1 MSFWAYFTD
10 PILRA
15 PTLGCLL
22 MCIAASLMGVILLM
36 QRRLLIGELLSHAAY
51 PGAIFG
57 VLVLAFLGLD
67 DEPYTLAAV
76 LGGALVSSW
85 LGLKA
90 VSYLQRIWRVSSDA
104 SLCFILAVFFGV
116 GVLLTSWLQGA
127 YPMWAHQAKVFL
139 FGQAATLTDEHVIVY
154 GALVGSSVLFIA
166 AMFRQIQALLF
177 DRSFANAIGL
187 RTLALEKIVHCFLL
201 FSIVIGVRSVGVI
214 LMSGMLIAPAVAA
227 RQCSNRLKVVF
238 WLAALFGGLSGWLGN
253 VLSVEIALRYEGVHL
268 PTGPAIVL
276 VATCIALFALLF
288 SPKRGVFF
296 RALRMAFFRLR
307 CLEENVLK
315 GLWKRGGMK
324 KQDLKRHYPA
334 MLPLVLHRLIRSGW
348 IVKQK
353 NTLHLTADGFL
364 KASAIVRLHRLWEL
378 YLTEQLGVQAERV
391 HHSAEQM
398 EHILTPELEAR
409 LTRLLA
415 NPEKDPHQQPIP
427 QRRLF

>member
-201 FSIVIGVRSVGVI
+201 FSIV
-214 LMSGMLIAPAVAA
+214 
-227 RQCSNRLKVVF
+227 
-238 WLAALFGGLSGWLGN
+238 
-253 VLSVEIALRYEGVHL
+253 
-268 PTGPAIVL
+268 L

-415 NPEKDPHQQPIP
+415 NPEKDPHQQPI
-427 QRRLF
+427 